1 MGSQSR
7 VDGFAFEREHAEHS
21 LVHRVRGFLRTNRSR
36 MTTGVWGTSTVTDD
50 DMAGGSGL
58 GLAIGCAVN
67 LAIPRR
73 DLERT

>member
-1 MGSQSR
+1 
-7 VDGFAFEREHAEHS
+7 
-21 LVHRVRGFLRTNRSR
+21 